1 MALSADFNRNPNRV
15 RRHGYSE
22 VTAAKK
28 SPAFVGG
35 ARGKEMSFFQGAT
48 MSAASKRGPRFLLRA
63 RGEGLEHRSDRFEQE
78 ARVFFG
84 ALIEENLDHREYAGD
99 RRRGGRKE
107 LMGEIGIVLAVNINI
122 GPDDLF
128 LLRPPFRDGGE
139 DGIGGARRRALAPG
153 GLPIGFERA
162 RSSLALGLVG
172 DGASDSPRGRGLAFS
187 SRPRGRGPFLLISP
201 YEASSMPN
209 GSGRARLEHCRPR
222 P

>member
-1 MALSADFNRNPNRV
+1 MRPR
-15 RRHGYSE
+15 
-22 VTAAKK
+22 K
-28 SPAFVGG
+28 SPAFGGG
-35 ARGKEMSFFQGAT
+35 AKSVGPSYSGARQGERGPRA
-48 MSAASKRGPRFLLRA
+48 GPRFLLRA

-78 ARVFFG
+78 ARVVFG
-84 ALIEENLDHREYAGD
+84 VLIEENLDHREYAGD